1 MAQGS
6 TRVRIGDAVVG
17 SNAIVLTICL
27 DIDDI
32 DLTDAD
38 SITGTRRNI
47 ETGVTV
53 PLTGVMTAVN
63 ENTFTWQLSIAD
75 TLEAG
80 TYEIVFTIDI
90 AGDFAR
96 NVSSR
101 WVVWPANST
110 DLPAPDVGVTA
121 FIRLN
126 PDGTYSFLNAADFRV
141 AIGVSA
147 SGDNIPLISPA
158 VAGNVP
164 VQLADGTLEDSG
176 LPAGYWMQR
185 TSITAG
191 DTITIPA
198 NHQMLVF
205 GDFIVDGDLVA
216 IGDLVIL

>member
-38 SITGTRRNI
+38 IITGTRRNVD
-47 ETGVTV
+47 TGITV

-110 DLPAPDVGVTA
+110 DLPVYG
-121 FIRLN
+121 
-126 PDGTYSFLNAADFRV
+126 AA
-141 AIGVSA
+141 
-147 SGDNIPLISPA
+147 
-158 VAGNVP
+158 
-164 VQLADGTLEDSG
+164 
-176 LPAGYWMQR
+176 
-185 TSITAG
+185 
-191 DTITIPA
+191 
-198 NHQMLVF
+198 
-205 GDFIVDGDLVA
+205 
-216 IGDLVIL
+216 